1 MQPFDR
7 IDDPAK
13 LRRLVQAIL
22 ILDAEL
28 NLPVVL
34 RRIIEEARDL
44 VDAQYGAL
52 GVLTED
58 GRALDQFLTVGLSH
72 EEERAIGARPT
83 GRGVLGTLI
92 AEDKPLRLANLASS
106 PESFGFPAHHPDM
119 TSFLGVPVR
128 VHGEVYGILY
138 LTNKKTAPEFS
149 EDDEELVLALAMAAG
164 IAIENAR
171 LHGLVRDR
179 ALTEDRDRIAR
190 DLHDSV
196 IQRLF
201 AIGLSLQGTARLVER
216 PEAVMRIGE
225 AIDKLDETIRQLRKA
240 IFDIELT
247 INKEGLHPKVLDLVH
262 ELRPVL
268 GLLPQV
274 SFSGPVDT
282 VVSDSLAEEVL
293 AVLREA
299 LTNVGKHARASQ
311 VVITIAAG
319 EELRLVVADDGV
331 GMGDAKAAGLG
342 LKNLR
347 QRAERLGGERRARHV
362 PRGRH
367 PPDLAR
373 AARVPPRRERLPDLK
388 RVVRACQA
396 RPGHTREHRTKLVEI
411 TTLAQISQGPLLR
424 RRPIDHRLIIE
435 KGKPPVRVG
444 RKATGL
450 VEFAGPPN
458 QQ

>member
-1 MQPFDR
+1 
-7 IDDPAK
+7 
-13 LRRLVQAIL
+13 
-22 ILDAEL
+22 
-28 NLPVVL
+28 VL
-34 RRIIEEARDL
+34 RRISEEARDL

-72 EEERAIGARPT
+72 DEERAIGARPT

-92 AEDKPLRLANLASS
+92 AEGRPLRLADLAQS
-106 PESFGFPAHHPDM
+106 PERFGFPPQHPPM

-138 LTNKKTAPEFS
+138 LTNKRTAQEFS

-171 LHGLVRDR
+171 LHGIVRDR

-268 GLLPQV
+268 GIHPQV
-274 SFSGPVDT
+274 SFSGPVDKMVT
-282 VVSDSLAEEVL
+282 GTLAEEVL
-293 AVLREA
+293 AVLRET
-299 LTNVGKHARASQ
+299 LTNVGKHAEANQ
-311 VVITIAAG
+311 VVVTVTAG
-319 EELRLVVADDGV
+319 DQLRLVVADDGK
-331 GMGDAKAAGLG
+331 GIGEIAPGGHG

-347 QRAERLGGERRARHV
+347 QRAERRGGGMEIGTSREGGTRLSWYV
-362 PRGRH
+362 PLEDVEEAFG
-367 PPDLAR
+367 
-373 AARVPPRRERLPDLK
+373 AATP
-388 RVVRACQA
+388 A
-396 RPGHTREHRTKLVEI
+396 
-411 TTLAQISQGPLLR
+411 
-424 RRPIDHRLIIE
+424 
-435 KGKPPVRVG
+435 
-444 RKATGL
+444 
-450 VEFAGPPN
+450 
-458 QQ
+458 

>member
-1 MQPFDR
+1 VQPFDR
-7 IDDPAK
+7 IDDPAR

-34 RRIIEEARDL
+34 RRIIEEAREL

-58 GRALDQFLTVGLSH
+58 GRALDQFLTVGLTH
-72 EEERAIGARPT
+72 EEERAIGPRPT

-92 AEDKPLRLANLASS
+92 ADDKPLRLANLAAS
-106 PESFGFPAHHPDM
+106 PDSYGFPAHHPDM
-119 TSFLGVPVR
+119 TSFLGVPVK
-128 VHGEVYGILY
+128 VHGEVYGILF
-138 LTNKKTAPEFS
+138 LTNKTTAPEFS
-149 EDDEELVLALAMAAG
+149 DDDEELVLALAMAAG

-171 LHGLVRDR
+171 LHGIVRDR

-247 INKEGLHPKVLDLVH
+247 ISKEGLHPKVLDLVH

-268 GLLPQV
+268 GILPQC

-282 VVSDSLAEEVL
+282 DVSEALTEEVL

-299 LTNVGKHARASQ
+299 LTNVGKHAQASQ
-311 VVITIAAG
+311 VVVTIAAG

-331 GMGDAKAAGLG
+331 GLGDGNAASLG

-347 QRAERLGGERRARHV
+347 QRAERLGGGVELGTSREGGTRLTWHV
-362 PRGRH
+362 PLGS
-367 PPDLAR
+367 A
-373 AARVPPRRERLPDLK
+373 ES
-388 RVVRACQA
+388 
-396 RPGHTREHRTKLVEI
+396 G
-411 TTLAQISQGPLLR
+411 
-424 RRPIDHRLIIE
+424 
-435 KGKPPVRVG
+435 
-444 RKATGL
+444 ATST
-450 VEFAGPPN
+450 V
-458 QQ
+458 

>member
-1 MQPFDR
+1 
-7 IDDPAK
+7 
-13 LRRLVQAIL
+13 
-22 ILDAEL
+22 
-28 NLPVVL
+28 VL
-34 RRIIEEARDL
+34 FR
-44 VDAQYGAL
+44 
-52 GVLTED
+52 
-58 GRALDQFLTVGLSH
+58 
-72 EEERAIGARPT
+72 
-83 GRGVLGTLI
+83 
-92 AEDKPLRLANLASS
+92 S
-106 PESFGFPAHHPDM
+106 PM

-138 LTNKKTAPEFS
+138 LTNKRTAPEFS

-171 LHGLVRDR
+171 LHGIVRDR

-247 INKEGLHPKVLDLVH
+247 ISREGLHPKVLDLVH

-282 VVSDSLAEEVL
+282 VVGDPLAEEVL

-331 GMGDAKAAGLG
+331 GIRDAKAAGLG

-347 QRAERLGGERRARHV
+347 QRAERLGGDVELGTSREGGTRLTWHV
-362 PRGRH
+362 PLEPVEAG
-367 PPDLAR
+367 
-373 AARVPPRRERLPDLK
+373 AA
-388 RVVRACQA
+388 
-396 RPGHTREHRTKLVEI
+396 PGI
-411 TTLAQISQGPLLR
+411 
-424 RRPIDHRLIIE
+424 
-435 KGKPPVRVG
+435 
-444 RKATGL
+444 
-450 VEFAGPPN
+450 
-458 QQ
+458 

>member
-58 GRALDQFLTVGLSH
+58 GRALDQFLPVGLSH

-92 AEDKPLRLANLASS
+92 AEGKPLRLADLAAS
-106 PESFGFPAHHPDM
+106 PESFGFPERHPAM

-138 LTNKKTAPEFS
+138 LTNKRTAPEFS

-274 SFSGPVDT
+274 SLSGPVDT
-282 VVSDSLAEEVL
+282 VVGDQLAEEVL

-299 LTNVGKHARASQ
+299 LTNVGKHAHASQ
-311 VVITIAAG
+311 VVITIAASDD
-319 EELRLVVADDGV
+319 LRLVVADDGV
-331 GMGDAKAAGLG
+331 GIGDVTAAGLG

-347 QRAERLGGERRARHV
+347 HRAQRLGGNVELGTSREGGTRLTWHV
-362 PRGRH
+362 PLG
-367 PPDLAR
+367 
-373 AARVPPRRERLPDLK
+373 AAE
-388 RVVRACQA
+388 AGA
-396 RPGHTREHRTKLVEI
+396 G
-411 TTLAQISQGPLLR
+411 APL
-424 RRPIDHRLIIE
+424 
-435 KGKPPVRVG
+435 
-444 RKATGL
+444 
-450 VEFAGPPN
+450 
-458 QQ
+458 

>member
-1 MQPFDR
+1 M
-7 IDDPAK
+7 
-13 LRRLVQAIL
+13 
-22 ILDAEL
+22 
-28 NLPVVL
+28 
-34 RRIIEEARDL
+34 
-44 VDAQYGAL
+44 
-52 GVLTED
+52 
-58 GRALDQFLTVGLSH
+58 
-72 EEERAIGARPT
+72 
-83 GRGVLGTLI
+83 
-92 AEDKPLRLANLASS
+92 
-106 PESFGFPAHHPDM
+106 
-119 TSFLGVPVR
+119 
-128 VHGEVYGILY
+128 
-138 LTNKKTAPEFS
+138 
-149 EDDEELVLALAMAAG
+149 
-164 IAIENAR
+164 
-171 LHGLVRDR
+171 RDR

-282 VVSDSLAEEVL
+282 VVGDSLVEEVL

-299 LTNVGKHARASQ
+299 LTNVGKHAHASQ

-331 GMGDAKAAGLG
+331 GIGDANAAGLG

-347 QRAERLGGERRARHV
+347 QRAERLGGDVELGTSREGGHAA
-362 PRGRH
+362 
-367 PPDLAR
+367 DLAR
-373 AARVPPRRERLPDLK
+373 AARVRRRGSRPHGLSAGVPARRLDTHETHNFRNHTQLSRKFLKVRWFGADLLIIVCSERKRQTSREGGTQSYGTRSSSPGRRISKERAARRLRDPSSTGRRGKRRCGNPGGVGRSRSCWHERSRPWCWFRSLLSDWPRPSR
-388 RVVRACQA
+388 RARA
-396 RPGHTREHRTKLVEI
+396 RPARPARVPRTP
-411 TTLAQISQGPLLR
+411 T
-424 RRPIDHRLIIE
+424 
-435 KGKPPVRVG
+435 
-444 RKATGL
+444 
-450 VEFAGPPN
+450 AGAS
-458 QQ
+458 

>member
-1 MQPFDR
+1 MREWPVDPPLSWASVQPFDR

-28 NLPVVL
+28 YLPVVL
-34 RRIIEEARDL
+34 RRIVEEACDL

-58 GRALDQFLTVGLSH
+58 GRALDQFLTVGLSA
-72 EEERAIGARPT
+72 EAEQAIGPRPT

-92 AEDKPLRLANLASS
+92 ADDKPLRLANLAQSEDS
-106 PESFGFPAHHPDM
+106 YGTPVSHPGM
-119 TSFLGVPVR
+119 SSFLGVPVR
-128 VHGEVYGILY
+128 VHGEVYGNLY
-138 LTNKKTAPEFS
+138 LTNKRTAEEFS
-149 EDDEELVLALAMAAG
+149 EDDEAMAAALAMAAG

-171 LHGLVRDR
+171 LHSLVRDH

-201 AIGLSLQGTARLVER
+201 AIGLSLQGTARMVER

-225 AIDKLDETIRQLRKA
+225 AIDKLDDTIRQLRKA

-268 GLLPQV
+268 GIHPQV
-274 SFSGPVDT
+274 SFSGPVDK
-282 VVSDSLAEEVL
+282 VVTGQLAEEVL
-293 AVLREA
+293 SVLREA
-299 LTNVGKHARASQ
+299 LTNVGKHAQASQ
-311 VVITIAAG
+311 VVITVAAG
-319 EELRLVVADDGV
+319 DELRLVVADDGQ
-331 GMGDAKAAGLG
+331 GMRSALTDGAGAGHG

-347 QRAERLGGERRARHV
+347 QRAERLGG
-362 PRGRH
+362 G
-367 PPDLAR
+367 
-373 AARVPPRRERLPDLK
+373 
-388 RVVRACQA
+388 
-396 RPGHTREHRTKLVEI
+396 VEI
-411 TTLAQISQGPLLR
+411 GTSREGGTRITWHIPYEQAGEALGA
-424 RRPIDHRLIIE
+424 
-435 KGKPPVRVG
+435 
-444 RKATGL
+444 
-450 VEFAGPPN
+450 VEE
-458 QQ
+458 

>member
-1 MQPFDR
+1 VQPFDR

-28 NLPVVL
+28 YLPVVL
-34 RRIIEEARDL
+34 RRIVEEACDL

-58 GRALDQFLTVGLSH
+58 GRALDQFLTVGLDS
-72 EEERAIGARPT
+72 EEERAIGPRPT

-92 AEDKPLRLANLASS
+92 ADDKPLRLAKLADSDD
-106 PESFGFPAHHPDM
+106 SFGIPNHHPAM

-128 VHGEVYGILY
+128 VHGEVYGNLY
-138 LTNKKTAPEFS
+138 LTNKKTADEFS

-171 LHGLVRDR
+171 LHSLVRDH
-179 ALTEDRDRIAR
+179 ALTEDRDRLAR

-201 AIGLSLQGTARLVER
+201 AVGLSLQGTARLVER

-225 AIDKLDETIRQLRKA
+225 AIEKLDETIRQLRKA

-268 GLLPQV
+268 GIHPQV
-274 SFSGPVDT
+274 SFSGPVDK
-282 VVSDSLAEEVL
+282 VVTGQLAEEVL

-299 LTNVGKHARASQ
+299 LTNVGKHANASQ
-311 VVITIAAG
+311 VVITVTAG
-319 EELRLVVADDGV
+319 EELRLVVADDGP
-331 GMGDAKAAGLG
+331 GMREAPADGAGHG

-347 QRAERLGGERRARHV
+347 QRAERLGGSLDIGTSREGGTRITWHV
-362 PRGRH
+362 PF
-367 PPDLAR
+367 DE
-373 AARVPPRRERLPDLK
+373 AAERSEAALP
-388 RVVRACQA
+388 
-396 RPGHTREHRTKLVEI
+396 
-411 TTLAQISQGPLLR
+411 
-424 RRPIDHRLIIE
+424 
-435 KGKPPVRVG
+435 
-444 RKATGL
+444 
-450 VEFAGPPN
+450 
-458 QQ
+458 

>member
-1 MQPFDR
+1 VQPFDR

-34 RRIIEEARDL
+34 RRISREARDL

-92 AEDKPLRLANLASS
+92 AEDKPLRLADLAES
-106 PESFGFPAHHPDM
+106 PESFGFPPEHPAM

-138 LTNKKTAPEFS
+138 LTNKMTAPEFS

-171 LHGLVRDR
+171 LHGIVRDR

-247 INKEGLHPKVLDLVH
+247 ISREGLHPKVLDLVH

-274 SFSGPVDT
+274 SFTGPVDT
-282 VVSDSLAEEVL
+282 VVGDPLAEEVL

-331 GMGDAKAAGLG
+331 GIRDAKAAGLG

-347 QRAERLGGERRARHV
+347 QRAERLGGDVELGTSREGGTRLTWHV
-362 PRGRH
+362 PLESVQAG
-367 PPDLAR
+367 
-373 AARVPPRRERLPDLK
+373 AAP
-388 RVVRACQA
+388 A
-396 RPGHTREHRTKLVEI
+396 I
-411 TTLAQISQGPLLR
+411 
-424 RRPIDHRLIIE
+424 
-435 KGKPPVRVG
+435 
-444 RKATGL
+444 
-450 VEFAGPPN
+450 
-458 QQ
+458 

>member
-1 MQPFDR
+1 VQPFDR

-72 EEERAIGARPT
+72 EEERTIGARPT

-92 AEDKPLRLANLASS
+92 GEDKPVRLANLA
-106 PESFGFPAHHPDM
+106 
-119 TSFLGVPVR
+119 
-128 VHGEVYGILY
+128 
-138 LTNKKTAPEFS
+138 
-149 EDDEELVLALAMAAG
+149 EDDEELVHALAMAAG

-225 AIDKLDETIRQLRKA
+225 AIEKLDETIRQLRKA

-282 VVSDSLAEEVL
+282 VVSAALVEEVL

-299 LTNVGKHARASQ
+299 LTNVGKHAHASQ
-311 VVITIAAG
+311 IVITIAAG
-319 EELRLVVADDGV
+319 EELRLVVADDGD
-331 GMGDAKAAGLG
+331 GIGDGNTAGLG

-347 QRAERLGGERRARHV
+347 HRAERLGGNVELGTSREGGTRLTWHV
-362 PRGRH
+362 PLGSVESGA
-367 PPDLAR
+367 PPT
-373 AARVPPRRERLPDLK
+373 V
-388 RVVRACQA
+388 
-396 RPGHTREHRTKLVEI
+396 
-411 TTLAQISQGPLLR
+411 
-424 RRPIDHRLIIE
+424 
-435 KGKPPVRVG
+435 
-444 RKATGL
+444 
-450 VEFAGPPN
+450 
-458 QQ
+458 

>member
-1 MQPFDR
+1 VQPFDR
-7 IDDPAK
+7 IDDPAR

-34 RRIIEEARDL
+34 RRISEEARDL
-44 VDAQYGAL
+44 VDAQYAAL

-58 GRALDQFLTVGLSH
+58 GQSLDQFLTVGLSH
-72 EEERAIGARPT
+72 EEERAIGPRPT
-83 GRGVLGTLI
+83 GRGVLGALI
-92 AEDKPLRLANLASS
+92 AEDTPLRLGDIASS
-106 PESFGFPAHHPDM
+106 PQSFGFPPGHPAM

-128 VHGEVYGILY
+128 VHGEAYGILY
-138 LTNKKTAPEFS
+138 LTNKRTAPEFS
-149 EDDEELVLALAMAAG
+149 DDDEELVLALAMAAG

-171 LHGLVRDR
+171 LHGIVRDR

-216 PEAVMRIGE
+216 PEAVLRIGE

-262 ELRPVL
+262 ELRPVV

-282 VVSDSLAEEVL
+282 VVGDPLAEEVL

-319 EELRLVVADDGV
+319 EELRLVVADDGI
-331 GMGDAKAAGLG
+331 GIGDTKAAGLG

-347 QRAERLGGERRARHV
+347 QRAERLGGSIELGRSREGGTRLTWHV
-362 PRGRH
+362 PLEPAEAG
-367 PPDLAR
+367 
-373 AARVPPRRERLPDLK
+373 
-388 RVVRACQA
+388 
-396 RPGHTREHRTKLVEI
+396 
-411 TTLAQISQGPLLR
+411 
-424 RRPIDHRLIIE
+424 
-435 KGKPPVRVG
+435 
-444 RKATGL
+444 ATPT
-450 VEFAGPPN
+450 A
-458 QQ
+458 

>member
-1 MQPFDR
+1 VIIEDEDPDRHLLNTATPCTDDEKRGGADGARRTPSAALSWLIVQPFDR
-7 IDDPAK
+7 IDDPVK

-28 NLPVVL
+28 HLPVVL
-34 RRIIEEARDL
+34 RRIIEEAVDL

-72 EEERAIGARPT
+72 EEEQAIGPRPT

-92 AEDKPLRLANLASS
+92 ADDKPLRLANIADS
-106 PESFGFPAHHPDM
+106 PDSFGIPERHPAM

-128 VHGEVYGILY
+128 VHGEVYGNLY
-138 LTNKKTAPEFS
+138 LTNKTTAMQFS

-262 ELRPVL
+262 ELRSVL
-268 GLLPQV
+268 GLHPQV
-274 SFSGPVDT
+274 SFSGPVDK
-282 VVSDSLAEEVL
+282 VVTGQLSEEVL

-299 LTNVGKHARASQ
+299 LTNVGRHAHANQ

-319 EELRLVVADDGV
+319 EELRLVVADDG
-331 GMGDAKAAGLG
+331 GGIGDAASTGRG

-347 QRAERLGGERRARHV
+347 QRAERLGGSVELGTSREGGTRLTWHV
-362 PRGRH
+362 PLEPFESGAG
-367 PPDLAR
+367 LA
-373 AARVPPRRERLPDLK
+373 V
-388 RVVRACQA
+388 
-396 RPGHTREHRTKLVEI
+396 
-411 TTLAQISQGPLLR
+411 
-424 RRPIDHRLIIE
+424 
-435 KGKPPVRVG
+435 
-444 RKATGL
+444 
-450 VEFAGPPN
+450 
-458 QQ
+458 

>member
-1 MQPFDR
+1 VQPFDR

-34 RRIIEEARDL
+34 RRISEEARDL

-72 EEERAIGARPT
+72 DEERAIGARPT

-92 AEDKPLRLANLASS
+92 AEGRPLRLADLAKS
-106 PESFGFPAHHPDM
+106 PESFGFPPQHPGM

-138 LTNKKTAPEFS
+138 LTNKRTAQEFS

-171 LHGLVRDR
+171 LHGIVRDR

-274 SFSGPVDT
+274 SFGGPVDT
-282 VVSDSLAEEVL
+282 AVNDSLAEEVL

-331 GMGDAKAAGLG
+331 GIGDPKAAGLG

-347 QRAERLGGERRARHV
+347 QRAERLGGSVELGTSREGGTRLTWHV
-362 PRGRH
+362 PLGAVEAGTG
-367 PPDLAR
+367 P
-373 AARVPPRRERLPDLK
+373 AA
-388 RVVRACQA
+388 
-396 RPGHTREHRTKLVEI
+396 
-411 TTLAQISQGPLLR
+411 
-424 RRPIDHRLIIE
+424 
-435 KGKPPVRVG
+435 
-444 RKATGL
+444 
-450 VEFAGPPN
+450 
-458 QQ
+458 

>member
-1 MQPFDR
+1 VQPFDR

-22 ILDAEL
+22 IFDAEL

-72 EEERAIGARPT
+72 EEERTIGTRPT

-92 AEDKPLRLANLASS
+92 GEDKPVRLANLAQS
-106 PESFGFPAHHPDM
+106 PDSFGFPPHHPDM
-119 TSFLGVPVR
+119 SSFLGVPVR

-138 LTNKKTAPEFS
+138 LTNKRTAPEFS
-149 EDDEELVLALAMAAG
+149 EDDEELVHALAMAAG

-225 AIDKLDETIRQLRKA
+225 AIEKLDETIRQLRKA

-282 VVSDSLAEEVL
+282 VVSAALVEEVL

-299 LTNVGKHARASQ
+299 LTNVGKHAHASQ

-319 EELRLVVADDGV
+319 EELRLVVADDGD
-331 GMGDAKAAGLG
+331 GISDGNAAGLG

-347 QRAERLGGERRARHV
+347 HRAERLGGNVELGTSREGGTRLTWHV
-362 PRGRH
+362 PLGS
-367 PPDLAR
+367 AEAG
-373 AARVPPRRERLPDLK
+373 AAPTV
-388 RVVRACQA
+388 
-396 RPGHTREHRTKLVEI
+396 
-411 TTLAQISQGPLLR
+411 
-424 RRPIDHRLIIE
+424 
-435 KGKPPVRVG
+435 
-444 RKATGL
+444 
-450 VEFAGPPN
+450 
-458 QQ
+458 